1 MKSIAERGMKMD
13 EKDSKIDVLFLDSWE
28 LQKYQPNRYPFLL
41 IDRVTEVLPGK
52 YARGYKNVTNNEW
65 YIPVHFECDPNM
77 PGALQIETM
86 AQMLTVAIT
95 TTEGMEGKTVHS
107 YKHNATFHIPVRP
120 GDRLDLD
127 AKVITFNR
135 GLCKGNV
142 KGYIDGKLACE
153 LDTVVLIPE
162 EFNKYKPKEKKDE

>member
-1 MKSIAERGMKMD
+1 MD
-13 EKDSKIDVLFLDSWE
+13 EKNAMSLDAWE

-41 IDRVTEVLPGK
+41 IDRVTEVIPGK
-52 YARGYKNVTNNEW
+52 SAKGYKNMTNNEW
-65 YIPVHFECDPNM
+65 YMPVHFEGCPNM

-95 TTEGMEGKTVHS
+95 TTEGMAGKTVHS
-107 YKHNATFHIPVRP
+107 YKHSATFHIPVTP
-120 GDRLDLD
+120 GDRLDLE
-127 AKVITFNR
+127 ATVLSFKR

-142 KGYIDGKLACE
+142 KGYIDGELACE

-162 EFNKYKPKEKKDE
+162 EFNKYKPKGEK